1 MASFSAQSALVVPTS
16 RHSEQER
23 RKMQPPIIAEA
34 KELIG
39 FALHIIAGL
48 RAAEQRL
55 SIASEYDEERSWVT
69 SAERRI
75 QRAITGVEAALEAA
89 FELPEFE
96 AERQKKGAALFEA
109 WVEAVEGL
117 YLSIS
122 SQASPNSPLIEVIFP
137 HQKFDKLRKG
147 GTAARAYL
155 AEVERRR
162 RASYVVRLASEP
174 EYAFSRA
181 PFARL
186 EAARAAH
193 ERHEQPIELAEED
206 QLALRDTVR
215 VASDELRA
223 VLHQARLLA
232 EAALNA
238 HPGGL
243 AELGLDAKPRKKA
256 TRGASGSPDPRSV
269 EPAGGEP
276 S

>member
-1 MASFSAQSALVVPTS
+1 
-16 RHSEQER
+16 
-23 RKMQPPIIAEA
+23 MQTPIIAEA
-34 KELIG
+34 KELIA
-39 FALHIIAGL
+39 FALQIIAGL
-48 RAAEQRL
+48 RSADHRL
-55 SIASEYDEERSWVT
+55 SIASEYDEERSWV
-69 SAERRI
+69 SAAERRI
-75 QRAITGVEAALEAA
+75 QRAVAGVEGALEAA

-122 SQASPNSPLIEVIFP
+122 SEASPNSPLIEVIFP

-147 GTAARAYL
+147 GPAARAYL

-162 RASYVVRLASEP
+162 RTSYVLRLASEP

-186 EAARAAH
+186 EEAKAAH
-193 ERHEQPIELAEED
+193 ERHERPIELAEED
-206 QLALRDTVR
+206 QMALRDTVR
-215 VASDELRA
+215 AASDELRA

-243 AELGLDAKPRKKA
+243 AELGLDAKPRKRP
-256 TRGASGSPDPRSV
+256 TRAVSALPDPRSIGP
-269 EPAGGEP
+269 EGAGDEP